1 MTRRWS
7 LVLVGFGAL
16 LVAACGGGDDDDDS
30 GSGTGGYGTCD
41 LRADYGSCI
50 EATGSPRSIADQKDG
65 CVQASGLWS
74 LAPCPT
80 TAELIGCCEY
90 TFGNR
95 FRECFY
101 EGTKSTDPVGYCTM
115 SFDDGVWTPAA
126 P

>member
-74 LAPCPT
+74 LEPCPT
-80 TAELIGCCEY
+80 TTELIGCCEY